1 MNTLKRLLNPVS
13 LSMLAVAL
21 GAGAFNRVEIAALAF
36 LGFLGTATFFAL
48 KGQQTLDSRSP
59 LDQVSN
65 NNRARL
71 RPISTLK
78 TEIDTFVSANRKS
91 SLLAAMGGEV
101 QKEANSILTHC
112 VELLDLR
119 EKLQDVVNSSAA
131 LDVAEDSAQDAHS
144 ESIRATLSQA
154 RENIE
159 KVDSYLDQA
168 KTVLSEMRTRLAF
181 AASEDQA
188 GAEEG
193 MREALLNSK
202 ALSATFDEAEAFL
215 KGEA

>member
-1 MNTLKRLLNPVS
+1 
-13 LSMLAVAL
+13 MLTIAL
-21 GAGAFNRVEIAALAF
+21 GAAAFNRVEIAALAF
-36 LGFLGTATFFAL
+36 LGFLGSATFFAL
-48 KGQQTLDSRSP
+48 KGQQTSESRSP

-71 RPISTLK
+71 RPVSTLK
-78 TEIDTFVSANRKS
+78 AEIDTLVSTNRKS
-91 SLLAAMGGEV
+91 SLLAAMGAEV
-101 QKEANSILTHC
+101 QKEANAILTHC
-112 VELLDLR
+112 IDLLNLR

-131 LDVAEDSAQDAHS
+131 LDAAEGATHGAHA
-144 ESIRATLSQA
+144 ESIRETLSQA

-159 KVDSYLDQA
+159 KVDSYIDQA

>member
-36 LGFLGTATFFAL
+36 LGFLGSATFFAL
-48 KGQQTLDSRSP
+48 KGQQTQDSRSP

-78 TEIDTFVSANRKS
+78 TEIDTLASANRKS

-101 QKEANSILTHC
+101 QREANSILSHC
-112 VELLDLR
+112 IELLDLR

-131 LDVAEDSAQDAHS
+131 LDVSEDPAQDAHS
-144 ESIRATLSQA
+144 ESIRATLNQA

-168 KTVLSEMRTRLAF
+168 KAVLSEMRTRLAF